1 MGVRG
6 SSDAT
11 ITIWVRVAPS
21 SFYSHCAMHC
31 GADVGNEGPSTVHY
45 NSRCIVGYF
54 ESTTLGCNNAHYT
67 VHSDTSSKWPTPHIV
82 HYIGNECAIQT
93 QP

>member
-1 MGVRG
+1 MGVGG

-11 ITIWVRVAPS
+11 ITVWVRVAPS
-21 SFYSHCAMHC
+21 SSYSHCAMHC

-54 ESTTLGCNNAHYT
+54 ESTTLGCNDAHYNFG
-67 VHSDTSSKWPTPHIV
+67 
-82 HYIGNECAIQT
+82 HYFKMADPPLSALYGE
-93 QP
+93 

>member
-11 ITIWVRVAPS
+11 VTIWVRVAPS
-21 SFYSHCAMHC
+21 SFYSHGAMHC

-45 NSRCIVGYF
+45 NSRCIMGYF
-54 ESTTLGCNNAHYT
+54 ESTTLGCSDAHY
-67 VHSDTSSKWPTPHIV
+67 IFG
-82 HYIGNECAIQT
+82 HYFKMADPPCSALYRE
-93 QP
+93 